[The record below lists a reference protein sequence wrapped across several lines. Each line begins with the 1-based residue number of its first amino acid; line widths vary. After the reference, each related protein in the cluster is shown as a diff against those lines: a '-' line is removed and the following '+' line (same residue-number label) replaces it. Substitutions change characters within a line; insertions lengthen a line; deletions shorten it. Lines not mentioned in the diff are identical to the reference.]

1 MGNWKETRYAPYV
14 LFSNLLIYLLHFM
27 QKWIGILRMSNTK
40 GKVYLLELKK
50 NKVTRP
56 FLQNFYQE
64 DMEVPEVAK
73 DILSGDS
80 EDSLQKLKHLIIATS
95 D

>member
-1 MGNWKETRYAPYV
+1 
-14 LFSNLLIYLLHFM
+14 
-27 QKWIGILRMSNTK
+27 MSNTK

-50 NKVTRP
+50 DKMTHP

-80 EDSLQKLKHLIIATS
+80 EDSLQKIKQLI
-95 D
+95 

>member
-1 MGNWKETRYAPYV
+1 
-14 LFSNLLIYLLHFM
+14 
-27 QKWIGILRMSNTK
+27 MSNTK